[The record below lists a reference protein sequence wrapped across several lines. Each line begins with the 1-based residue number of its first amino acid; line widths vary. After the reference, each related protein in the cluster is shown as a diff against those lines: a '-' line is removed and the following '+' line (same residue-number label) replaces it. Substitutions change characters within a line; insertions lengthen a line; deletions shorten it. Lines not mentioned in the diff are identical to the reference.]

1 MSQVLSMLAIQE
13 RYQILG
19 QLLVLLLQALPT
31 AMNHS
36 VLVLEERVVH
46 IILVIALVFTGVGL
60 TG

>member
-1 MSQVLSMLAIQE
+1 MVIAVLQE
-13 RYQILG
+13 TVMG
-19 QLLVLLLQALPT
+19 VMAAKLLVLLL

-60 TG
+60 TGMGETAV